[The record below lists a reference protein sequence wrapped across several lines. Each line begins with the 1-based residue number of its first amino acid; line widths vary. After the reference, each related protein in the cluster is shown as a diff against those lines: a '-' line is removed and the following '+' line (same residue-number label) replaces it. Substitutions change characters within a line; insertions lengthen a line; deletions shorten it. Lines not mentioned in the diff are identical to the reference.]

1 MTERKEEEN
10 MKGKRVENKEGK
22 IEGNNS
28 KLNASCYYKRREGL
42 FDITEYCI
50 ISDFVYNFR
59 HLRSFVLHKHF
70 AIF

>member
-28 KLNASCYYKRREGL
+28 KLNASCSKSY
-42 FDITEYCI
+42 ITKGGRDSSI
-50 ISDFVYNFR
+50 LPNIV
-59 HLRSFVLHKHF
+59 
-70 AIF
+70 